1 MLTAFSNDGKLK
13 LVRIK
18 TRTVASLKEKDL
30 DVIEDWNGERHVIE
44 TFAHWSTSNAQ
55 QFPDDIAF
63 VMQAESRTWRSF
75 EQCSRGVA
83 ESLKQ
88 RGVARNDRV
97 AVLMKNAISFYE
109 ILVASQKVGASVVGL
124 NWRLQ
129 AEEVGEIVASAK
141 PTLIVYD
148 TALSALLSG
157 LDMSQ
162 LNCQKIS
169 VEQLLS
175 DIDSQA
181 SAPDDVIDQG
191 AVADAPGLILYSS
204 GTTGKP
210 KGVMLTNRNLAIIP
224 QMASDLFRMDRG
236 CTYLLGSPLFHVGGV
251 VTGSALMALGG
262 RTVLLADSDPGD
274 ILDAIETYQVTH
286 TFFVPA
292 VIQRLVEEQTLRPRN
307 ISNLRMMIYGAAPM
321 YDSLLARAM
330 EVLGCGF
337 LGCYGMTETCGTV
350 TALFPEEHHAKG
362 AKAKY
367 LRSVGRAL
375 PWADVKIF
383 DHRTGEP
390 VPAGTFG
397 EIWVRSEANT
407 PGYFN
412 SEAETKQA
420 ITDDGWLKTGD
431 GAVMDEEGFIYLKDR
446 IKDMII
452 TGGENV
458 YPAEVENLISQVSG
472 VSQVAVIGL
481 PDQKWGEA
489 VTAVIVAQKQDEIL
503 SERVM
508 NFTRE
513 RLAHYKCPTS
523 VVFIDEMPRNASGKI
538 LKNILRQRFAPTV
551 AP

>member
-1 MLTAFSNDGKLK
+1 
-13 LVRIK
+13 
-18 TRTVASLKEKDL
+18 
-30 DVIEDWNGERHVIE
+30 VIE
-44 TFAHWSTSNAQ
+44 TFAHWVESNAR
-55 QFPDDIAF
+55 QFPNDIAF
-63 VMQAESRTWRSF
+63 VMQAESRTWNSLEQRSKH
-75 EQCSRGVA
+75 VA
-83 ESLKQ
+83 ELLKQ
-88 RGVARNDRV
+88 LGVERTDRV

-109 ILVASQKVGASVVGL
+109 ILVASQQVGASVVGL

-129 AEEVGEIVASAK
+129 AEEIGEIVESAK
-141 PTLIVYD
+141 PAVIIYD
-148 TALSALLSG
+148 VAFSALLTGLNASG
-157 LDMSQ
+157 LD
-162 LNCQKIS
+162 CAKVS

-175 DIDSQA
+175 DIDA
-181 SAPDDVIDQG
+181 KADAPVDALEAEV
-191 AVADAPGLILYSS
+191 VADEPGLILYSS

-210 KGVMLTNRNLAIIP
+210 KGVILTNRNLTTIP

-274 ILDAIETYQVTH
+274 ILDAIERYQVTH

-292 VIQRLVEEQTLRPRN
+292 VIQRLVEEQVLRPRD
-307 ISNLRMMIYGAAPM
+307 ISSLKMMIYGAAPM
-321 YDSLLARAM
+321 YDRQLARAM
-330 EVLGCGF
+330 EVLECGF

-350 TALFPEEHHAKG
+350 TALFPEEHHVEG
-362 AKAKY
+362 AKSQY
-367 LRSVGRAL
+367 LGSVGRAL
-375 PWADVKIF
+375 PWAEVKIF
-383 DHRTGEP
+383 DHHTGEP
-390 VPAGTFG
+390 APIGSFG

-412 SEAETKQA
+412 SDAETKQA

-458 YPAEVENLISQVSG
+458 YPAEVENLISRVSG

-489 VTAVIVAQKQDEIL
+489 VTAVIVAEKPDEDL
-503 SERVM
+503 SEVVV

-513 RLAHYKCPTS
+513 RLAHYKCPSS